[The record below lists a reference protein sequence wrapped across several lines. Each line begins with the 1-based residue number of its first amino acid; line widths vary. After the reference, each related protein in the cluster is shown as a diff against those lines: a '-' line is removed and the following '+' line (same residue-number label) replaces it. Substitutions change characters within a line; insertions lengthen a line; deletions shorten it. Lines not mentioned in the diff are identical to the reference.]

1 MKITGSYSSIKFD
14 LENGYVLKADGE
26 MLVGGQFVVYKN
38 SMKRWESPHEEDIV
52 SEQDIQ
58 QIITK
63 VEKMSNE
70 NTIKLIFE

>member
-1 MKITGSYSSIKFD
+1 LKITGSYSSIKFD